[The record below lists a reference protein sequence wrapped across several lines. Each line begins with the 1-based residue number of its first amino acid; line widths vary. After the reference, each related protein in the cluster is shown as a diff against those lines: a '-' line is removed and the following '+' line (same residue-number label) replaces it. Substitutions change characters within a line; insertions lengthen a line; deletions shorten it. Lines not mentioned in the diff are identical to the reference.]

1 MSALL
6 RQSRDLLNYAGRAV
20 NRALE
25 AIETTARNGPTGEQ
39 PILAAQ
45 QEVRNELAD
54 LIRLLDRDE
63 DTWLVE
69 RELGQLIEAQEDAR
83 NATIRLS
90 LRTIGRER
98 EDLPPPEVREL
109 DRIAQRQR
117 EMRDRA
123 QRLIG
128 EMRRRAEA
136 LDGIDSS
143 SASALRGS
151 AEVGERGEVGRDME
165 RAAEQAG
172 ANRLQ
177 NAADS
182 QHSALET
189 LQRMAERLR
198 ETRGARA
205 EQLLREL
212 ADLVESIAHL
222 IAGQENEL
230 IALARAEQTGEYG
243 PRDDVMI
250 RLVRNTRAVALKAR
264 AAAEKAQAIGRA
276 LDRAADAQDA
286 AVTGLRGRPVDFP
299 VVRAAEERSLDL
311 LKEAK
316 QLAEALQQQVRD
328 EQTARRREALVEA
341 YRALSEK
348 QVAARQDTIA
358 LIASDRSTRRR
369 IVEARRLSLIQNE
382 IRTALAGLQGST
394 SELVESKIFNYVHQL
409 MDQWCLEVI
418 GAFREGDIDVFIT
431 DRQAMIAESII
442 RQIEA
447 LQPDE
452 ADEFARESASAGGGA
467 GAGSGAPPLIPPVA
481 EIKRLRSLQEQI
493 YNQTKTLDLRADLDE
508 AQRRQRLLET
518 GRMQRRLVELGEEM
532 LNRLPQP
539 PAEEDPL
546 TEPKER

>member
-1 MSALL
+1 M
-6 RQSRDLLNYAGRAV
+6 
-20 NRALE
+20 
-25 AIETTARNGPTGEQ
+25 
-39 PILAAQ
+39 
-45 QEVRNELAD
+45 
-54 LIRLLDRDE
+54 
-63 DTWLVE
+63 
-69 RELGQLIEAQEDAR
+69 
-83 NATIRLS
+83 
-90 LRTIGRER
+90 
-98 EDLPPPEVREL
+98 
-109 DRIAQRQR
+109 
-117 EMRDRA
+117 
-123 QRLIG
+123 
-128 EMRRRAEA
+128 
-136 LDGIDSS
+136 
-143 SASALRGS
+143 
-151 AEVGERGEVGRDME
+151 GERGEVGRDME